1 VRAAL
6 ALLGFTSIIG
16 QVLLMRELVAVFYGN
31 ELIFGLILALWLLWG
46 AVGSWGLGR
55 LVARWRLGRGTF
67 ALGLLLSSLF
77 LPAQIAFTRA
87 IRAILEITPGAFVGL
102 APMIWAILAILAPL
116 CLLLGFQFTLGARL
130 LTQEGET
137 TGGAYVYESLGAAL
151 GGAIF
156 SFLLVIYLDPFQVAL
171 GVGAANLAVGAWV
184 IKGRTAIL
192 YGLAAL
198 VVAILAIP
206 LGRTLH
212 RATLGWQWHDLV
224 FAQDSRYGRLT
235 VIARDSQRAFFENGL
250 LIFETQS
257 TFPEEVVHF
266 PLLIH
271 PDPRRVLLIGGG
283 VGGDLREV
291 LKHPVEEVDYVELDP
306 LVVEAARR
314 YLPTPER
321 GELDDPHLH
330 VAHTDGRLYV
340 KESDQTFDLII
351 VDLPEPATGQLNRFY
366 TQEFFQEVHDILKE
380 GGVFSFGLPSAE
392 NYWSPEI
399 VRRNGSIYHTLRSVF
414 GEVIVLPGD
423 HNFFLASDSPLTSD
437 PLLLIRRLE
446 ERGVE
451 TRWVTPPY
459 INYVFTTDRFQQ
471 VRQNLEEAR
480 GVKLNRDLVPICYY
494 YDLVLWLSLFY
505 PNLRGAFERASLFNL
520 GWILVPLAL
529 IVILAR
535 WRKGPLLP
543 LVIAFTGF
551 VGMALEVVLLFAF
564 QVLHGYIYHEVS
576 LIVTAFMAGL
586 VLGSTGANRLLR
598 FSHLKRDDFR
608 KVLLVLQLLIAVY
621 AISIP
626 FVLKGPLP
634 YPDISFPGLALLA
647 GLFGG
652 MAFPLAVA
660 LSKGSVERVAGAIY
674 GADLVGGCFG
684 ALLVSGLFIPILGI
698 PQTCYGAA
706 LLALAG
712 AALLI

>member
-1 VRAAL
+1 MRAAL
-6 ALLGFTSIIG
+6 AVLGFTSIIG

-31 ELIFGLILALWLLWG
+31 ELVLGLILAVWLVWG

-55 LVARWRLGRGTF
+55 LAERWRPGRRAF
-67 ALGLLLSSLF
+67 ALGLLLSSLL
-77 LPAQIAFTRA
+77 LPAQIALTRA
-87 IRAILEITPGAFVGL
+87 IRTILDITPGAFVGL
-102 APMIWAILAILAPL
+102 GPMMWAVLAILAPL

-137 TGGAYVYESLGAAL
+137 TGGAYVYESLGAVL

-156 SFLLVIYLDPFQVAL
+156 SFFLILFLDPFQVAL
-171 GVGAANLAVGAWV
+171 GVAAANLAVAAWV
-184 IKGRTAIL
+184 TRGRRAIP
-192 YGLAAL
+192 YGLVALLVAA
-198 VVAILAIP
+198 LAIP
-206 LGRTLH
+206 LGTTLH
-212 RATLGWQWHDLV
+212 HATLGWQWQGLV

-250 LIFETQS
+250 LMFETQS

-271 PDPRRVLLIGGG
+271 SDPRRVLLIGGG
-283 VGGDLREV
+283 VGGDVREV
-291 LKHPVEEVDYVELDP
+291 LKHPVEEVHYVELDP

-314 YLPTPER
+314 HLPPNDR
-321 GELDDPHLH
+321 RALDDPRLRL
-330 VAHTDGRLYV
+330 AYTDGRLYV
-340 KESDQTFDLII
+340 KESNQTFDLII

-366 TQEFFQEVHDILKE
+366 TQEFFWEVRRLLKGEGILSL
-380 GGVFSFGLPSAE
+380 GVPSAE

-423 HNFFLASDSPLTSD
+423 HNFFLASDSPLMSD

-446 ERGVE
+446 EREVE

-459 INYVFTTDRFQQ
+459 INYIFTTDRFQQ

-505 PNLRGAFERASLFNL
+505 PSLREAFERAPLFNL
-520 GWILVPLAL
+520 GWLLVPLAL

-535 WRKGPLLP
+535 WRKGAVVPA
-543 LVIAFTGF
+543 VIAFTGF

-564 QVLHGYIYHEVS
+564 QVLHGYVYHEVS

-586 VLGSTGANRLLR
+586 VLGSTAANRLLR
-598 FSHLKRDDFR
+598 FSHWGEDRFR
-608 KVLLVLQLLIAVY
+608 KALLILQLVTAVY

-626 FVLKGPLP
+626 LVLGGPLAH
-634 YPDISFPGLALLA
+634 PDISFPGLTLLA

-652 MAFPLAVA
+652 TAFPLAVA

-674 GADLVGGCFG
+674 GADLVGGCLG
-684 ALLVSGLFIPILGI
+684 AFLMSGLFIPILGI
-698 PQTCYGAA
+698 PQACYGAA